1 MDDHTIKVLIAWN
14 AINQIKDKSIQ
25 NIVRSI
31 LFNPDNNINWSH
43 ALEQLK
49 IKFPSPYRG
58 LFLILHKFQALP

>member
-14 AINQIKDKSIQ
+14 VINQIKDKSIQ

-49 IKFPSPYRG
+49 INMPE
-58 LFLILHKFQALP
+58 LNL